1 MTEIKNICCENC
13 KYYKQTKKEHYCK
26 LATAEAYKNNNLCKI
41 GNNTHTGKIIL
52 YEPKYTGYGYHGG
65 GRPRKD
71 TEARRVTIS
80 ISGTPSE
87 IAALKEKAAATG
99 LNVSRFVL
107 DNLTK

>member
-1 MTEIKNICCENC
+1 MSEEIKEKWKDKPLQMIR
-13 KYYKQTKKEHYCK
+13 K
-26 LATAEAYKNNNLCKI
+26 
-41 GNNTHTGKIIL
+41 KII
-52 YEPKYTGYGYHGG
+52 YEQLDNKPKYTGYGYHGG

-87 IAALKEKAAATG
+87 ITTLKEKAAAAG
-99 LNVSRFVL
+99 LNVSRYVL

>member
-1 MTEIKNICCENC
+1 MLKNMYEIKTTDNDDIKGSCENC
-13 KYYKQTKKEHYCK
+13 GNKKCKEKNKNFVLYCANWKEKKY
-26 LATAEAYKNNNLCKI
+26 I
-41 GNNTHTGKIIL
+41 
-52 YEPKYTGYGYHGG
+52 GYGYHGG

-80 ISGTPSE
+80 ISGTQSE
-87 IAALKEKAAATG
+87 IDELKKRAADAG

>member
-1 MTEIKNICCENC
+1 MSEEKKLNENW
-13 KYYKQTKKEHYCK
+13 KDKPLQMVRK
-26 LATAEAYKNNNLCKI
+26 
-41 GNNTHTGKIIL
+41 KII
-52 YEPKYTGYGYHGG
+52 YEQLDNKPKYTGYGYHGG

-87 IAALKEKAAATG
+87 IEKLKELAAGAG
-99 LNVSRFVL
+99 LSVSRFVL